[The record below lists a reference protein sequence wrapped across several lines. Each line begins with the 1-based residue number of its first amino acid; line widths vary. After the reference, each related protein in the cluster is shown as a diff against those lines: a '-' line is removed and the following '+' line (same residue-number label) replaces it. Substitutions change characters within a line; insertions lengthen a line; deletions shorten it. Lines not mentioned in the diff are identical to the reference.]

1 MNLKIARQGCL
12 VALFSS
18 ALCVSASAAPVL
30 PETTEQSPSSFAGGF
45 ELRLK
50 AIDAYRVG
58 AYVESATLFK
68 QALGALSDPEGLGAI
83 VLWNELG
90 AAAMADGKA
99 SDAEEDCL
107 TSARLNEK
115 RSAANLR
122 ELAIS
127 YRSLAV
133 IAEKR
138 GQLKRA
144 EELYTQAEKVAD
156 KGGLLGSPE
165 GAAILRG
172 EAICLLKQERYDEA
186 QPVLIRTLDILRRK
200 DGQSPDYGK
209 SLSSYSLL
217 ELQTGHY
224 QEAVTAAREALAM
237 LLGSSGEESTTM
249 ATLNNLG
256 VALTN
261 KGRAAEAEVEF
272 LRAVDIGRKN
282 PQALAVPLAEAL
294 NNLAAAEKL
303 NGQLAV
309 ARDHDLEALG
319 LTERGFEDTAALQG
333 TILNNLGLI
342 ALAQKDLA
350 KAEAYCSKAGEEW
363 AKWGGRNNSKYAAAL
378 SNLAAIERA
387 RRQYRK
393 AYEMEL
399 KALSINETILGPDH
413 PAVALNLANLGVD
426 LFCLKRFDDAMATL
440 EQAER
445 IQEKRLGEE
454 SVATAYTLHNMA
466 AMLAQLKR
474 YGDASETYDRAI
486 RARIAAVPDPYDATL
501 GQWVREDAAVLRKA
515 GRFGEAE
522 MAEVR
527 AMKIEV
533 KNAIGATASETTAER
548 KPAISPP
555 PGNGFQERTPDAP
568 PL

>member
-1 MNLKIARQGCL
+1 MSVKIAWQGSL
-12 VALFSS
+12 VALLAW
-18 ALCVSASAAPVL
+18 ALSCCASAAPVW
-30 PETTEQSPSSFAGGF
+30 PETTEASPSSFANGF
-45 ELRLK
+45 DLRLK
-50 AIDAYRVG
+50 AIDAYRGG
-58 AYVESATLFK
+58 AYGESATLFK
-68 QALGALSDPEGLGAI
+68 QALGALSDPSGLGAI

-90 AAAMADGKA
+90 AAALANGNA

-115 RSAANLR
+115 QSEPSPR

-138 GQLKRA
+138 GQLKQA
-144 EELYTQAEKVAD
+144 EELYARAEKVAD
-156 KGGLLGSPE
+156 KGGLLGSTE

-172 EAICLLKQERYDEA
+172 EAICLLKQERYQEA
-186 QPVLIRTLDILRRK
+186 QPLLVRTLDILRRK
-200 DGQSPDYGK
+200 DAQSVDYGK

-224 QEAVTAAREALAM
+224 KEAETAAREALA
-237 LLGSSGEESTTM
+237 LLAGFSGEESTTM

-261 KGRAAEAEVEF
+261 KGNTAEGQAEF
-272 LRAVDIGRKN
+272 LRAVDIGRKSPN
-282 PQALAVPLAEAL
+282 ALAVPLAEAL

-303 NGQLAV
+303 NGKLAV
-309 ARDHDLEALG
+309 ARDHDLEALK
-319 LTERGFEDTAALQG
+319 LTEQGFEDTSVLQA

-350 KAEAYCSKAGEEW
+350 NAEAYCGKAGEVW
-363 AKWGGRNNSKYAAAL
+363 AKWGGRNNTKYAAAL
-378 SNLAAIERA
+378 SNLAAVQRA

-393 AYEMEL
+393 AYEMEAQ
-399 KALSINETILGPDH
+399 ALSINQAVLGPDH
-413 PAVALNLANLGVD
+413 PASATNLANLSVD
-426 LFCLKRFDDAMATL
+426 LFCLKRFDDALAML
-440 EQAER
+440 ERAER
-445 IQEKRLGEE
+445 IQEKQFGEE
-454 SVATAYTLHNMA
+454 SVATAYTLHNKA

-474 YGDASETYDRAI
+474 YSDASETYDRAI
-486 RARIAAVPDPYDATL
+486 RARIGAVPDPYDATL
-501 GQWVREDAAVLRKA
+501 GQWVREDAVVLRKV

-522 MAEVR
+522 MADVR

-533 KNAIGATASETTAER
+533 KNAIGAAKVETTADR
-548 KPAISPP
+548 KSVTPPP
-555 PGNGFQERTPDAP
+555 PGNGFQESTVPAP

>member
-12 VALFSS
+12 VALLSS
-18 ALCVSASAAPVL
+18 VLCVSASAAPVL
-30 PETTEQSPSSFAGGF
+30 PETTEASPSSFANGF

-50 AIDAYRVG
+50 AIDAYRAG
-58 AYVESATLFK
+58 AYGESAMLFK
-68 QALGALSDPEGLGAI
+68 QALGALSDPGGLGAI

-90 AAAMADGKA
+90 AAATANGNT

-115 RSAANLR
+115 QSAPSLR

-144 EELYTQAEKVAD
+144 EELYAQAEKVAD
-156 KGGLLGSPE
+156 KGGLLGSVE

-172 EAICLLKQERYDEA
+172 EAICLLKQERYEEA
-186 QPVLIRTLDILRRK
+186 QPLLVRTLDILRRK
-200 DGQSPDYGK
+200 DAQSPDFGK

-224 QEAVTAAREALAM
+224 QEAETAAREALAM
-237 LLGSSGEESTTM
+237 LVGSSGEESTTM

-261 KGRAAEAEVEF
+261 KSRAAEGQVEF

-282 PQALAVPLAEAL
+282 PHALAVPLAEAL

-309 ARDHDLEALG
+309 ARDHDLEALR
-319 LTERGFEDTAALQG
+319 LSEQGFEDTAALQG

-350 KAEAYCSKAGEEW
+350 NAEAYCSKAGEVW
-363 AKWGGRNNSKYAAAL
+363 AKWGGRSNSKYAAAL

-393 AYEMEL
+393 AYELES
-399 KALSINETILGPDH
+399 KALIINETVLGPDH

-445 IQEKRLGEE
+445 IQQKRLGEE

-474 YGDASETYDRAI
+474 YGDSSETYDRAI
-486 RARIAAVPDPYDATL
+486 RARIGAVPDPYDATL
-501 GQWVREDAAVLRKA
+501 GQWVREDAVVLRKA

-522 MAEVR
+522 TAEVR

-533 KNAIGATASETTAER
+533 KNAIGAARVETTAER
-548 KPAISPP
+548 NPASPP

-568 PL
+568 PQ